1 MVTSDKRQPNS
12 RSRGVVYKVLRAG
25 GRPARGGEL
34 CRSIRSRFGSVVA
47 GDGALA
53 RSLARSLVGA
63 TMRAPARRFGAPA
76 ATRGRRSTIPLATPR
91 SARARAP
98 IRYTISLP
106 RSVSR
111 RRRLGETGRGARHGA
126 RVGGAAG
133 RGLRRAARGQR
144 GRPGTSTRR
153 ATYVWLAVL
162 VTPPICGLTPVQS
175 QSEPQQP

>member
-1 MVTSDKRQPNS
+1 MFTQ
-12 RSRGVVYKVLRAG
+12 GAACAG
-25 GRPARGGEL
+25 GRPARGGEV

-53 RSLARSLVGA
+53 RSLVVGA
-63 TMRAPARRFGAPA
+63 TMRAPARRFGEAA

-91 SARARAP
+91 SARAHAP

-111 RRRLGETGRGARHGA
+111 RRRLGETGRGARRDA